1 MNIVTIYTS
10 PSCVYCNMA
19 KSLLKS
25 KNIDFTEIDVVAN
38 EKKREELVEKY
49 KWRTVPMIMIGEK
62 FIGGY
67 DDLNKLNQ
75 AGQLEA
81 EIGG

>member
-1 MNIVTIYTS
+1 MKKVTIYTS

-19 KSLLKS
+19 KTLLKS

-38 EKKREELVEKY
+38 ENKRKELVEKY
-49 KWRTVPMIMIGEK
+49 KWQTVPMIMIGEK

-81 EIGG
+81 GIGE